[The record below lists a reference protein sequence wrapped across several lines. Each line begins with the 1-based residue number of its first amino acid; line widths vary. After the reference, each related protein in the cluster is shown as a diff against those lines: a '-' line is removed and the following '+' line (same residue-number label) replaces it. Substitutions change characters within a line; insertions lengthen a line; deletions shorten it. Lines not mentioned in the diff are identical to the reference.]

1 MSLCLFVSVPQLK
14 PWCSPNAGWEGSV
27 YSHFPTHVHTVVNT
41 SVVLPAASAAAL
53 LLWRFKRWSPSCQ
66 EDYYIWKN
74 PDMKLSTQHFALA
87 LPFWLETIRCQQ
99 WLCQVPLIGAHCLS
113 EFAYLLCWLLCP
125 PDLKV
130 LHQLDL
136 GLLQQVLQVLNLCL
150 HGSQVRECLL
160 VAVQFRK
167 SRFSSIHQ
175 GTKYSEIHFKQV
187 QNTVKFTSSK
197 YKIQWNSL
205 QASTKYSE
213 IHFKQIQKTVKFT
226 SNKYKI
232 QWNSLQTNSE

>member
-1 MSLCLFVSVPQLK
+1 M
-14 PWCSPNAGWEGSV
+14 
-27 YSHFPTHVHTVVNT
+27 
-41 SVVLPAASAAAL
+41 LPAASAAAL
-53 LLWRFKRWSPSCQ
+53 LLWIFKRWSLSCQ

-113 EFAYLLCWLLCP
+113 EFAYLLCRLLCP

-167 SRFSSIHQ
+167 SRFSNVHQ
-175 GTKYSEIHFKQV
+175 GTKYNEIHFKQV
-187 QNTVKFTSSK
+187 QN
-197 YKIQWNSL
+197 
-205 QASTKYSE
+205 
-213 IHFKQIQKTVKFT
+213 TVKFT

-232 QWNSLQTNSE
+232 QWNSLQTSTKYSEIQTNSE